1 MRTESKLE
9 LQRLKRR
16 RAVLVGAILLV
27 GLAVLLAACNMPAPI
42 LATEQA
48 AATEG
53 QGQAAAVAGAGMEV
67 APIGEPYVVTLE
79 QARAMLPFAF
89 RVPSVPPAG
98 GELVAVEVALPNDP
112 RAVSLRYS
120 NGIKINIGVP
130 GGCPNGGDRSAQ
142 IRWVQEWVQESSAA
156 QPDGVF
162 RLTDVRGIPAGGAD
176 PGTNYSAIARRTF
189 PRPGV
194 VFWCEGPVMYEV
206 YGDLPM
212 AALRQIAE
220 TMAP

>member
-1 MRTESKLE
+1 M
-9 LQRLKRR
+9 
-16 RAVLVGAILLV
+16 
-27 GLAVLLAACNMPAPI
+27 
-42 LATEQA
+42 
-48 AATEG
+48 
-53 QGQAAAVAGAGMEV
+53 
-67 APIGEPYVVTLE
+67 TLE

-120 NGIKINIGVP
+120 NGVKIIAHLNTL
-130 GGCPNGGDRSAQ
+130 CPDGNDR
-142 IRWVQEWVQESSAA
+142 AA
-156 QPDGVF
+156 QERWAQERVDASGGVF
-162 RLTDVRGIPAGGAD
+162 RLTQVRGIPAGGAD

-194 VFWCEGPVMYEV
+194 VFWCEGPVDYAI

-212 AALRQIAE
+212 EALRQIAE